1 MSGTCKSRPNILLE
15 IENLIDIED
24 TSHYF
29 LHCTK
34 HKDYRDTLTE
44 DLNNIP
50 DLRYTDLSVKLLLNP
65 EKKHA
70 IVIREAVFKF
80 IRGTNYQSTI

>member
-1 MSGTCKSRPNILLE
+1 MDPLCPNCE
-15 IENLIDIED
+15 DIED

-34 HKDYRDTLTE
+34 HKEHRDKLTE
-44 DLNNIP
+44 DINNIP
-50 DLRYTDLSVKLLLNP
+50 DLRNTDLSVKLLLNP
-65 EKKHA
+65 EKKHPS
-70 IVIREAVFKF
+70 VIREAVFKF